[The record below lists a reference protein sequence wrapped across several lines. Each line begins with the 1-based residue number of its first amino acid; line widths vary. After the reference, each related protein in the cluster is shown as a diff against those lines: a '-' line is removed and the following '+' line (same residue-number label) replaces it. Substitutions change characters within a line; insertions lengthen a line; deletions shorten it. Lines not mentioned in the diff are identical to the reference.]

1 MNLNG
6 VWLCFE
12 WLGVKGN
19 EKFGLWTGNYTEERE
34 TRVRRLAVATQ
45 KREKEKTEGK
55 VILGFLSIFR
65 RCGDEMDF

>member
-1 MNLNG
+1 MATGCHGFEG

-45 KREKEKTEGK
+45 KRERERENGGESNFGIS
-55 VILGFLSIFR
+55 VNI
-65 RCGDEMDF
+65 

>member
-1 MNLNG
+1 MDLNG

-34 TRVRRLAVATQ
+34 MRLGDTEERERENGGESNFRVSVN
-45 KREKEKTEGK
+45 
-55 VILGFLSIFR
+55 I
-65 RCGDEMDF
+65 